1 MTADTAVGRRAPGP
15 LPSGLSWAAIDEY
28 TRRIAA
34 EYGTHEE
41 LPVDARRLV
50 DLLSGFVHV
59 LDGPVALWVRG
70 KSDFTVYVPM
80 HTGTTQ
86 DRIAIA
92 HAVGHYFLHYRG
104 HGFEEGDAFYG
115 RACRGRPAVE
125 ANVFA
130 SALLMPREEFTAAWS
145 EHRGEVWAVAGL
157 FGVSP
162 AAVRTRAQVLNC
174 DFVPGDVTP

>member
-1 MTADTAVGRRAPGP
+1 MTVPGP
-15 LPSGLSWAAIDEY
+15 IPSNLSWSAIAEY

-34 EYGTHEE
+34 EHGVHQK
-41 LPVDARRLV
+41 LPVDMRRLV
-50 DLLSGFVHV
+50 DLLGGSVHV

-70 KSDFTVYVPM
+70 KGDFTVYVPV
-80 HTGTTQ
+80 HTSTTQ
-86 DRIAIA
+86 DRIAFA
-92 HAVGHYFLHYRG
+92 HAVGHYFLHYRATG
-104 HGFEEGDAFYG
+104 YEAGDMFFG

-145 EHRGEVWAVAGL
+145 KHRGEVWAVAGV

-162 AAVRTRAQVLNC
+162 AAVRTRAQALNC
-174 DFVPGDVTP
+174 DLAPGDVTR